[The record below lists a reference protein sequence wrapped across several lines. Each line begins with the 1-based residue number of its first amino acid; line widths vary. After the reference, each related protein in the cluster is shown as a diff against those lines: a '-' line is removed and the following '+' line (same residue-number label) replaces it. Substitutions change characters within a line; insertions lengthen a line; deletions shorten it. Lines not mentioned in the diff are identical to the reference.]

1 MWKSKDV
8 LKKEAA
14 HLIFP
19 LLDRLDIQEV
29 LKQYDI
35 VLTWE
40 PDKSEALLGFLETGA
55 VKTMLADQ
63 DPGRN
68 EG

>member
-1 MWKSKDV
+1 MWKSKDA

-14 HLIFP
+14 DLLFP
-19 LLDRLDIQEV
+19 LVDRLDIQQV

-40 PDKSEALLGFLETGA
+40 PENAEAMLGFLEAGA
-55 VKTMLADQ
+55 IKSLLASQ
-63 DPGRN
+63 DS
-68 EG
+68 EE

>member
-1 MWKSKDV
+1 MWKSKDA
-8 LKKEAA
+8 LKKDAA
-14 HLIFP
+14 DLLFP

-40 PDKSEALLGFLETGA
+40 PDKAEALLGFLEAGA
-55 VKTMLADQ
+55 IKTLLVSQ
-63 DPGRN
+63 DP
-68 EG
+68 EE

>member
-1 MWKSKDV
+1 MWKSQDA
-8 LKKEAA
+8 LKKDASD
-14 HLIFP
+14 LLFP

-40 PDKSEALLGFLETGA
+40 SEKAEALLGFLEAGA
-55 VKTMLADQ
+55 IKSLLANQ
-63 DPGRN
+63 DS
-68 EG
+68 EE

>member
-1 MWKSKDV
+1 MWKSKDA

-14 HLIFP
+14 DLLFP

-40 PDKSEALLGFLETGA
+40 PEKAEALLGFLETGA
-55 VKTMLADQ
+55 ITSLLADQ
-63 DPGRN
+63 DSD
-68 EG
+68 E

>member
-14 HLIFP
+14 DLLFP
-19 LLDRLDIQEV
+19 LLDRLDIQDV

-40 PDKSEALLGFLETGA
+40 SEKAEALLGFLEAGA
-55 VKTMLADQ
+55 VKALLAGQ
-63 DPGRN
+63 DSVSR
-68 EG
+68 EV